1 MVSVG
6 VVDRSFWRARRPFLV
21 SLCMV
26 GSLAL
31 GVLVALTPRY
41 ETNDDAGMSMI
52 AAGRGYVDRPDEH
65 LLFSNVLVGLGLKA
79 LYETVP
85 QVAWYG
91 GFLFLTGCLSLLAIC
106 YVGVCRD
113 PSEWR
118 LGLMAV
124 FLWLAGIPALTQIQF
139 TRIAFLAAL
148 AGLLLLA
155 ETSRG
160 SRCGEAEMDRNPV
173 PLGGR
178 FDSLRRLATRLRRPV
193 ARHRLDRVASPAR
206 EKRAGGTRRPGRLR
220 GGKRWRGPF
229 QQVVLRTRARL
240 AELLSAECRAR
251 GIHRL
256 QPRGVQPRDG
266 SRFCRRRLAP
276 RRPGHAAELGLPG
289 CRSLQC
295 AHPASRPG
303 GVAPILLAA
312 GETPLAPVGP
322 PGGGRRAVGTL
333 GLRRRLP
340 GDTDDRAGH
349 PLRPRG
355 LLRDDRPHV
364 RSALPQLAPS
374 APRLLFGIRGCGDGG
389 DRLLRRSAL
398 GRKPACVGRDRV
410 GAGSRLGRCGR
421 GHCVANGGDLA
432 HECELSLL
440 SQGGRSDGERAQ
452 ADAQSIVRRLGG

>member
-6 VVDRSFWRARRPFLV
+6 VVDRSFWRARRPFMV

-65 LLFSNVLVGLGLKA
+65 LLFSNVLVGLGLKS

-160 SRCGEAEMDRNPV
+160 SGAARLKWFAIPFLLVAGLIRYDALRLVCVVLLPV
-173 PLGGR
+173 IAWIVWQA
-178 FDSLRRLATRLRRPV
+178 RLQKSARVALVVLAACVAASV
-193 ARHRLDRVASPAR
+193 ARTISTSGITHERP
-206 EKRAGGTRRPGRLR
+206 PGR
-220 GGKRWRGPF
+220 
-229 QQVVLRTRARL
+229 T
-240 AELLSAECRAR
+240 
-251 GIHRL
+251 
-256 QPRGVQPRDG
+256 
-266 SRFCRRRLAP
+266 
-276 RRPGHAAELGLPG
+276 
-289 CRSLQC
+289 
-295 AHPASRPG
+295 
-303 GVAPILLAA
+303 
-312 GETPLAPVGP
+312 T
-322 PGGGRRAVGTL
+322 
-333 GLRRRLP
+333 
-340 GDTDDRAGH
+340 
-349 PLRPRG
+349 
-355 LLRDDRPHV
+355 
-364 RSALPQLAPS
+364 
-374 APRLLFGIRGCGDGG
+374 IR
-389 DRLLRRSAL
+389 
-398 GRKPACVGRDRV
+398 
-410 GAGSRLGRCGR
+410 
-421 GHCVANGGDLA
+421 
-432 HECELSLL
+432 
-440 SQGGRSDGERAQ
+440 
-452 ADAQSIVRRLGG
+452 